1 MEEIKE
7 KIEKIV
13 KEISQNKNLAKE
25 FQKDPIATVKKIIGL
40 QLPDD
45 TIEKVIAGV
54 KTKLTADKAKSVL
67 DGAMSFLK
75 K

>member
-54 KTKLTADKAKSVL
+54 KTKLTADKAKTVL
-67 DGAMSFLK
+67 DDAMSFLK